1 MSLSFSHARVTIPH
15 RVITRA
21 VEGTTVLLDATTG
34 RTFTL
39 DDVGTRA
46 LAVLTSSASVQHAY
60 EALLAEYR
68 VEPDELR
75 KDLEALIESLSSRN
89 LLEVAHG

>member
-1 MSLSFSHARVTIPH
+1 MSLSFSHTKVTLPD
-15 RVITRA
+15 RVITRV

-46 LAVLTSSASVQHAY
+46 LTVLTSSASVQEAY
-60 EALLAEYR
+60 EALLAEFS
-68 VEPDELR
+68 VEPDRLTN
-75 KDLEALIESLSSRN
+75 DLEALIQSLSSRN
-89 LLEVAHG
+89 LLEIGGV